1 MAAFSIELTHA
12 TYVTPSWN
20 WVSTERQQYF
30 ILHIGWS
37 WLSAHTS
44 AKCNLVRKPYTT
56 LPHTLV
62 ALTTASKYS
71 QMLPAPT
78 GALQS
83 AFGLCKSILTC
94 SSKHPKWWRCIQD
107 ATRVSIRIL
116 KLWSCWDHC
125 ASLRETSRGAE
136 TAAHALRE
144 TWCHIFT
151 PVDLG
156 FLNHTAF
163 HRSYWSL
170 LQSQES
176 QHHNMA
182 CNI

>member
-1 MAAFSIELTHA
+1 MLNPISFNLQGT
-12 TYVTPSWN
+12 
-20 WVSTERQQYF
+20 
-30 ILHIGWS
+30 
-37 WLSAHTS
+37 TS
-44 AKCNLVRKPYTT
+44 AKCNSVRKPYAT
-56 LPHTLV
+56 LPDTLV

-71 QMLPAPT
+71 QMLPAPP

-83 AFGLCKSILTC
+83 AFRLCKSILTS
-94 SSKHPKWWRCIQD
+94 SSKHLKWWRCIQD
-107 ATRVSIRIL
+107 ATRVSIRMV

-156 FLNHTAF
+156 FHNHTAF
-163 HRSYWSL
+163 HRSYCSL
-170 LQSQES
+170 LQPQDS
-176 QHHNMA
+176 QHHIMA
-182 CNI
+182 CII